1 MHLRQELKAALGLL
15 ITVLAVATKL
25 SAYLGTEF
33 AAVFN
38 SSAVSIGLLI
48 LMALGLFMF
57 AYYSMPEKPAETAAG
72 PQVAPSVTPQT
83 TINDVHNVN

>member
-1 MHLRQELKAALGLL
+1 MHWRQEFKAALGLL

-25 SAYLGTEF
+25 SAYIGAEF

-38 SSAVSIGLLI
+38 NSAVSVGLLV

-57 AYYSMPEKPAETAAG
+57 AYYSMPEQLDEN
-72 PQVAPSVTPQT
+72 SVEPKSLGGN
-83 TINDVHNVN
+83 INNF